1 MRPMRKVQ
9 PGRFVPLP
17 KSLTIGEA
25 REGTETPC
33 RFVGA
38 DGSPRSARI
47 LGIVLGN
54 EEKERG

>member
-1 MRPMRKVQ
+1 MRKVQ
-9 PGRFVPLP
+9 PGLFVPLP
-17 KSLTIGEA
+17 KSLTRGSA

-33 RFVGA
+33 RFVGP

-47 LGIVLGN
+47 LGIVLWN